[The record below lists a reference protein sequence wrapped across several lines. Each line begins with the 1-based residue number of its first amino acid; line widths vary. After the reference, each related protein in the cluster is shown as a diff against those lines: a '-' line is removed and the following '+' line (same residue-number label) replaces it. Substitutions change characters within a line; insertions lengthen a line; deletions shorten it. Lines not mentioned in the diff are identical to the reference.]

1 MLPNV
6 MGQKLRID
14 AQSRAP
20 EQELFRARR
29 ALEHLRDLRANGQWR
44 RYYREETF
52 TGVLRQAEQDVDHWM
67 QVCSQRAHAKRNRYS
82 F

>member
-1 MLPNV
+1 MC
-6 MGQKLRID
+6 
-14 AQSRAP
+14 
-20 EQELFRARR
+20 
-29 ALEHLRDLRANGQWR
+29 

-67 QVCSQRAHAKRNRYS
+67 QVCSQRADAKRNRYS